1 MARVST
7 NINLDPEL
15 KCSAQELFSDLGLD
29 MTTAVTLFL
38 KAALREQGIPFEISR
53 KNETK
58 SALAEYSRMIEHPE
72 EYKRYK
78 NFREAMDE
86 VLTDA

>member
-15 KCSAQELFSDLGLD
+15 KSSAQELFADLGLD

-38 KAALREQGIPFEISR
+38 KASLRAQGIPFEISR
-53 KNETK
+53 KAETK
-58 SALAEYSRMIEHPE
+58 AALAEYDRMLEHPE

-78 NFREAMDE
+78 TYRDAMDE
-86 VLTDA
+86 VFADA

>member
-15 KCSAQELFSDLGLD
+15 KRSAQELFSDLGLD

-53 KNETK
+53 KQETK
-58 SALAEYSRMIEHPE
+58 AALDEFDRMLEHPE
-72 EYKRYK
+72 EYKIYK
-78 NFREAMDE
+78 SFHEVMDE
-86 VLTDA
+86 VLADA